1 MEHNY
6 MNEPK
11 PTNRIIE
18 KILGITGS
26 IFGIIGGLIALIL
39 TNYDKSY
46 GSELVGLMT
55 IVATSSIILSAI
67 TLTLS
72 CLINKRRV
80 LIGIILI
87 VAAIISD
94 KYDGYAECVKTTF
107 NPMQTS
113 ITDLMNYL
121 FEIIDPYS
129 INKQG
134 VDEGLKY
141 RTGVYSEIESHLK
154 EAQQFIQQRSDRD
167 KIVVEVLPLESYVKS
182 ADEHQDR
189 LDKQPEDISLC
200 HISKS
205 ILNKYN

>member
-72 CLINKRRV
+72 CLINKRSV
-80 LIGIILI
+80 LIGIIII
-87 VAAIISD
+87 VAAIIHI
-94 KYDGYAECVKTTF
+94 YLLGFFGYLSGILILVAGIIALVRKQFDRIKGTMTKF
-107 NPMQTS
+107 
-113 ITDLMNYL
+113 LL
-121 FEIIDPYS
+121 F
-129 INKQG
+129 
-134 VDEGLKY
+134 
-141 RTGVYSEIESHLK
+141 
-154 EAQQFIQQRSDRD
+154 F
-167 KIVVEVLPLESYVKS
+167 
-182 ADEHQDR
+182 
-189 LDKQPEDISLC
+189 
-200 HISKS
+200 
-205 ILNKYN
+205 

>member
-1 MEHNY
+1 MKHNY

-18 KILGITGS
+18 MILGITGS

-87 VAAIISD
+87 VAAIIHI
-94 KYDGYAECVKTTF
+94 YLLGFFGYLSGILILVAGIIALVRKQFDRIKGTMTK
-107 NPMQTS
+107 
-113 ITDLMNYL
+113 LLL
-121 FEIIDPYS
+121 F
-129 INKQG
+129 
-134 VDEGLKY
+134 
-141 RTGVYSEIESHLK
+141 
-154 EAQQFIQQRSDRD
+154 F
-167 KIVVEVLPLESYVKS
+167 
-182 ADEHQDR
+182 
-189 LDKQPEDISLC
+189 
-200 HISKS
+200 
-205 ILNKYN
+205 

>member
-1 MEHNY
+1 MQDYEDQLAQEEYEQQQAEQAENEASESDDNSNGPGSDDPSLDSGTEDTEVTSSEDDAVEGVTMEHNY

-18 KILGITGS
+18 MILGITGS

-87 VAAIISD
+87 VAAIIH
-94 KYDGYAECVKTTF
+94 
-107 NPMQTS
+107 
-113 ITDLMNYL
+113 IYL
-121 FEIIDPYS
+121 LGFLVIY
-129 INKQG
+129 Q
-134 VDEGLKY
+134 V
-141 RTGVYSEIESHLK
+141 
-154 EAQQFIQQRSDRD
+154 F
-167 KIVVEVLPLESYVKS
+167 
-182 ADEHQDR
+182 
-189 LDKQPEDISLC
+189 
-200 HISKS
+200 
-205 ILNKYN
+205 

>member
-11 PTNRIIE
+11 LTNRIIE
-18 KILGITGS
+18 MILGITGS

-87 VAAIISD
+87 VLCNNSYIFIRIFGYLSGILILVLWDYRIS
-94 KYDGYAECVKTTF
+94 
-107 NPMQTS
+107 
-113 ITDLMNYL
+113 
-121 FEIIDPYS
+121 
-129 INKQG
+129 
-134 VDEGLKY
+134 
-141 RTGVYSEIESHLK
+141 
-154 EAQQFIQQRSDRD
+154 
-167 KIVVEVLPLESYVKS
+167 
-182 ADEHQDR
+182 
-189 LDKQPEDISLC
+189 
-200 HISKS
+200 
-205 ILNKYN
+205 

>member
-11 PTNRIIE
+11 LTNRIIE
-18 KILGITGS
+18 MILGITGS

-87 VAAIISD
+87 VLCNNSYIFIRIFGYLSGILILVGIIALVR
-94 KYDGYAECVKTTF
+94 K
-107 NPMQTS
+107 
-113 ITDLMNYL
+113 
-121 FEIIDPYS
+121 
-129 INKQG
+129 
-134 VDEGLKY
+134 
-141 RTGVYSEIESHLK
+141 
-154 EAQQFIQQRSDRD
+154 
-167 KIVVEVLPLESYVKS
+167 
-182 ADEHQDR
+182 
-189 LDKQPEDISLC
+189 
-200 HISKS
+200 
-205 ILNKYN
+205 

>member
-1 MEHNY
+1 MLKRKEYEKAMQDYEDQLAQEEYEQQQAEQAENEASESDDNSNGPGSDDPSLDSGTEDTEVTSSEDDAKIEKEVTMEHNY

-18 KILGITGS
+18 MILGITGS

-87 VAAIISD
+87 VA
-94 KYDGYAECVKTTF
+94 
-107 NPMQTS
+107 
-113 ITDLMNYL
+113 
-121 FEIIDPYS
+121 
-129 INKQG
+129 
-134 VDEGLKY
+134 
-141 RTGVYSEIESHLK
+141 
-154 EAQQFIQQRSDRD
+154 
-167 KIVVEVLPLESYVKS
+167 
-182 ADEHQDR
+182 
-189 LDKQPEDISLC
+189 
-200 HISKS
+200 
-205 ILNKYN
+205 

>member
-18 KILGITGS
+18 MILGITGS

-80 LIGIILI
+80 LIGVILI
-87 VAAIISD
+87 VAAIIHI
-94 KYDGYAECVKTTF
+94 YLLGFFGYLSGILILVAGIIALVRKQFDRIKGTMTKF
-107 NPMQTS
+107 
-113 ITDLMNYL
+113 LL
-121 FEIIDPYS
+121 F
-129 INKQG
+129 
-134 VDEGLKY
+134 
-141 RTGVYSEIESHLK
+141 
-154 EAQQFIQQRSDRD
+154 F
-167 KIVVEVLPLESYVKS
+167 
-182 ADEHQDR
+182 
-189 LDKQPEDISLC
+189 
-200 HISKS
+200 
-205 ILNKYN
+205 

>member
-87 VAAIISD
+87 VAAIIHI
-94 KYDGYAECVKTTF
+94 YLLGFFGYLSGILILVAGIIALVRKQFDRIKGNMTKF
-107 NPMQTS
+107 
-113 ITDLMNYL
+113 LL
-121 FEIIDPYS
+121 F
-129 INKQG
+129 
-134 VDEGLKY
+134 
-141 RTGVYSEIESHLK
+141 
-154 EAQQFIQQRSDRD
+154 F
-167 KIVVEVLPLESYVKS
+167 
-182 ADEHQDR
+182 
-189 LDKQPEDISLC
+189 
-200 HISKS
+200 
-205 ILNKYN
+205 

>member
-18 KILGITGS
+18 MILGITGS

-55 IVATSSIILSAI
+55 IVATLYYFIDNNFNIK
-67 TLTLS
+67 

-87 VAAIISD
+87 VCNNSYIFIRIF
-94 KYDGYAECVKTTF
+94 GYLSGILILV
-107 NPMQTS
+107 
-113 ITDLMNYL
+113 L
-121 FEIIDPYS
+121 
-129 INKQG
+129 
-134 VDEGLKY
+134 GL
-141 RTGVYSEIESHLK
+141 SH
-154 EAQQFIQQRSDRD
+154 
-167 KIVVEVLPLESYVKS
+167 
-182 ADEHQDR
+182 
-189 LDKQPEDISLC
+189 
-200 HISKS
+200 
-205 ILNKYN
+205 

>member
-18 KILGITGS
+18 MILGITGS

-39 TNYDKSY
+39 TNHDKSY

-55 IVATSSIILSAI
+55 IVTTSSIILSAI

-87 VAAIISD
+87 VAAIIHI
-94 KYDGYAECVKTTF
+94 YLLGFFGYLSGILILVAGIIALVRKQFDRIKGTMTKF
-107 NPMQTS
+107 
-113 ITDLMNYL
+113 LL
-121 FEIIDPYS
+121 F
-129 INKQG
+129 
-134 VDEGLKY
+134 
-141 RTGVYSEIESHLK
+141 
-154 EAQQFIQQRSDRD
+154 F
-167 KIVVEVLPLESYVKS
+167 
-182 ADEHQDR
+182 
-189 LDKQPEDISLC
+189 
-200 HISKS
+200 
-205 ILNKYN
+205 

>member
-72 CLINKRRV
+72 CLINKKRI

-87 VAAIISD
+87 IAAIIHI
-94 KYDGYAECVKTTF
+94 YLLGFFGYLSGILILVAGIIALVRKQFDRIKGTMTK
-107 NPMQTS
+107 
-113 ITDLMNYL
+113 LLL
-121 FEIIDPYS
+121 F
-129 INKQG
+129 
-134 VDEGLKY
+134 
-141 RTGVYSEIESHLK
+141 
-154 EAQQFIQQRSDRD
+154 F
-167 KIVVEVLPLESYVKS
+167 
-182 ADEHQDR
+182 
-189 LDKQPEDISLC
+189 
-200 HISKS
+200 
-205 ILNKYN
+205 

>member
-11 PTNRIIE
+11 LTNRIIE
-18 KILGITGS
+18 MILGITGS

-87 VAAIISD
+87 VAAIIHI
-94 KYDGYAECVKTTF
+94 YLLGFFGYLSGILILVAGIIALVRKQFDRIKGTMTKF
-107 NPMQTS
+107 
-113 ITDLMNYL
+113 LL
-121 FEIIDPYS
+121 F
-129 INKQG
+129 
-134 VDEGLKY
+134 
-141 RTGVYSEIESHLK
+141 
-154 EAQQFIQQRSDRD
+154 F
-167 KIVVEVLPLESYVKS
+167 
-182 ADEHQDR
+182 
-189 LDKQPEDISLC
+189 
-200 HISKS
+200 
-205 ILNKYN
+205 